1 MRRARSINVS
11 APSSSLLHFLK
22 SQSEEVCYFTPNH
35 SLNLSRSPC
44 SCLLRNTPYQSHL
57 DRFPSAT
64 RRLGTSHRRRAPVEP
79 PISSTEFP
87 RIAPRQETLYQYP
100 PATASRTG
108 IFGTYVSQHST
119 ITRRYAST
127 DSRPL
132 LKRLWS
138 LKRQRPHS
146 ALKPNDLPPLPSFLD
161 DAAGTTLGRSKGKA
175 ANELKLR
182 CTEINEKGEVTLVNG
197 EFKKSELIAKVR
209 SESQVYTSEG
219 TD

>member
-22 SQSEEVCYFTPNH
+22 SQSEEVCCFTPNP
-35 SLNLSRSPC
+35 SSNLSRSPC
-44 SCLLRNTPYQSHL
+44 SRQPRNTPYQSRF

-64 RRLGTSHRRRAPVEP
+64 RRLGTSIRRRALVES
-79 PISSTEFP
+79 PILSTELP
-87 RIAPRQETLYQYP
+87 RIVPRQEALCQYP
-100 PATASRTG
+100 PATAFRTG
-108 IFGTYVSQHST
+108 ITSTYVPQDST

-138 LKRQRPHS
+138 LKSQKPRS

-209 SESQVYTSEG
+209 PGKPGLYF
-219 TD
+219 